1 MSGDRL
7 TIFDTTLRD
16 GEQAPGFS
24 LRIDEK
30 LKIAY
35 QLRSLGVDII
45 EAGFPVSS
53 NGDWESVHAIAAEIT
68 NSTVCGLARSPIG
81 PVRNAPLGALLIER
95 AGREIAAVARA
106 MGITLREGEEEQVVE
121 RLSALPAG
129 FRPSFLL
136 DLERGGPDELEIL
149 SGAVSRF
156 GRDRG
161 VATPIHDAVVTAV
174 AANRSRMAV

>member
-1 MSGDRL
+1 MDLWRKFL
-7 TIFDTTLRD
+7 FLTTL
-16 GEQAPGFS
+16 
-24 LRIDEK
+24 
-30 LKIAY
+30 
-35 QLRSLGVDII
+35 
-45 EAGFPVSS
+45 
-53 NGDWESVHAIAAEIT
+53 AA
-68 NSTVCGLARSPIG
+68 VCGLARSPIG

-129 FRPSFLL
+129 FKPSFLL